1 MTNRDILYIIA
12 LQKLKGLGNV
22 SIKRL
27 VDIFGSAQAVF
38 EATKVELIQ
47 KAKLNVKIIDSW
59 NKKQALTE
67 AQEEFEIFTAKKIL
81 ATGLSDA
88 NYPYKLRQINDA
100 PAVLYYKG
108 ELNWTDYRY
117 VAVVGTRKTSNY
129 GLNLCKEFIKG
140 LSESGKKVVIVSGG
154 AAGID
159 TCAHHAAVDIGV
171 PTLAVLGHGLNTIYP
186 ASNRE
191 LAKKILQNGAL
202 LTEFSYGSQVIPEN
216 FARRNRIIA
225 GLSDACVVVE
235 SGIKG
240 GSLITADLAFNYNRD
255 VFTFPGRVGDSKSAG
270 CNALVKRNMA
280 GLIENADDFLKAMNW
295 TTRKKNKE
303 EVVQKELFISL
314 NDEEQLVYDF
324 LKQNNEQFID
334 VIAQNCELSMNKLS
348 TILLNLE
355 FKGVLKSLPGKY
367 YELSR

>member
-1 MTNRDILYIIA
+1 MTNRELSYIIA

-27 VDIFGSAQAVF
+27 VDVFGTAQAVF
-38 EATKVELIQ
+38 EASKLELIQ
-47 KAKLNVKIIDSW
+47 KAKLNSKIIDSW
-59 NKKQALTE
+59 NKKQALRE
-67 AQEEFEIFTAKKIL
+67 AQEEYDIFTAKKIS
-81 ATGLSDA
+81 AIGLSDA
-88 NYPYKLRQINDA
+88 QYPYKLHQINDA

-117 VAVVGTRKTSNY
+117 VAIVGTRKTSNY
-129 GLNLCKEFIKG
+129 GINLCKEFIKG

-159 TCAHHAAVDIGV
+159 TCAHQAAVEFNI
-171 PTLAVLGHGLNTIYP
+171 PTLAVFGHGLNTIYP

-191 LAKKILQNGAL
+191 LAKKIIKNGAL
-202 LTEFSYGSQVIPEN
+202 LTEFSYGSKVIPEN
-216 FARRNRIIA
+216 FARRNRIVA
-225 GLSDACVVVE
+225 GLSDACVVIE

-280 GLIENADDFLKAMNW
+280 GLIENTDDFLKAMNW
-295 TTRKKNKE
+295 TTREKNK